1 MSKKPIMLMILD
13 GWGNRGDFSDN
24 AIFAAKK
31 PFYNSLLLKYPH
43 SQLDASGEAV
53 GLPAGQMGNSEVGH
67 LNIGAGRVVYQ
78 ELTRISKSIKDGDFF
93 TNNILLKAVNLAKK
107 NDKQLHLLGL
117 LSNGGVHSSMD
128 HIFALLDLAKAQGI
142 KKVYVH
148 ALLDGRDVPPQSA
161 LIYLAELE
169 KKMQEIEL
177 GEIAS
182 IAGRYYT
189 MDRDKR
195 WERIEKGYNV
205 LVNDSGEK
213 AFTAK
218 EAVEKAYKI
227 GLTDE
232 FILPTAILNPDGN
245 MIAKIEQNDSV
256 IFFNFRADRARQISH
271 VFTDKEFIN
280 FKREEAM
287 LPVNFFCLTEYDV
300 TLNCDVV
307 FLPTGLHNTLGEIL
321 AKHKKH
327 QLRIAETEKY
337 AHVTFFFNG
346 GVEEANP
353 FETRILVASP
363 KVATYD
369 LKPEMSAFEVTDK
382 TLTAIESDN
391 FDVIILNF
399 ANPDMLG
406 HTGNFSAA
414 VQAVEV
420 IDNCIQKIV
429 SEMLEKDGI
438 VLLTADHGNCE
449 MMIDPVTGEPH
460 TAHTTDFVPLI
471 FIAKAAIGKEILD
484 GALKDI
490 APTMLQLMKIPIPVE
505 MTGKSLI
512 VND

>member
-1 MSKKPIMLMILD
+1 MLKKPIMLMILD
-13 GWGNRGDFSDN
+13 GWGNRGNFPDN
-24 AIFAAKK
+24 AIYAAKK
-31 PFYNSLLLKYPH
+31 PFYDSLLLKYPH
-43 SQLDASGEAV
+43 AQLDASGEAV
-53 GLPAGQMGNSEVGH
+53 GLPKGQMGNSEVGH

-93 TNNILLKAVNLAKK
+93 TNKVLLKAIELAKK
-107 NDKQLHLLGL
+107 NDKKLHLLGL
-117 LSNGGVHSSMD
+117 VSNGGVHSSMD

-161 LIYLAELE
+161 LIYLSALE
-169 KKMQEIEL
+169 EKMQEIEL

-195 WERIEKGYNV
+195 WERIEKGYDV
-205 LVNDSGEK
+205 LVSDNGEK
-213 AFTAK
+213 AFSAK
-218 EAVEKAYKI
+218 EAVEKAYAS

-232 FILPTAILNPDGN
+232 FILPTCIVDISGN
-245 MIAKIEQNDSV
+245 KIASIEKDDSV

-271 VFTDKEFIN
+271 VFTDEEFMP
-280 FKREEAM
+280 FKRKEEM

-300 TLNCDVV
+300 TLKCDVA
-307 FLPTGLHNTLGEIL
+307 FSSTDLHNTLGEIL
-321 AKHKKH
+321 AEHNKH

-346 GVEEANP
+346 GLEKANP
-353 FETRILVASP
+353 LETRILVNSP

-382 TLTAIESDN
+382 TLAAIESN
-391 FDVIILNF
+391 SFDVIILNF

-414 VQAVEV
+414 VQAIEV
-420 IDNCIQKIV
+420 IDICIQKITNAI
-429 SEMLEKDGI
+429 LEKDGT

-449 MMIDPVTGEPH
+449 MMIDPLTDEPH
-460 TAHTTDFVPLI
+460 TAHTTDLVP
-471 FIAKAAIGKEILD
+471 FFYIAKEAIGKKLSD
-484 GALKDI
+484 GALEDI
-490 APTMLQLMKIPIPVE
+490 APTILQLMQIPVPPE

-512 VND
+512 NN